1 MGRDDGQTTG
11 RGSDADDAAR
21 LPTPDGTTS
30 RTIPDGHA
38 RTVSAPAEPSP
49 RRRLFERLA
58 SARKLVRA
66 EAVFLA
72 ALAAF
77 AVLALYAHL
86 YAYFAWD
93 LRATLALQTITAPG
107 FPALMRAA
115 SVFGANG
122 WLLTALA
129 MLLFFLR
136 RRRTEMLALLF
147 SVGGGEAVNRV
158 VKLAVGRPRPVAG
171 LVRVSG
177 AWARESF
184 PSGHVTFYVCY
195 FGFLFFAAFALLPRG
210 TNARRAALALAALPV
225 LVIGLSRMYLGAHW
239 ASDVLGAYLLGGAWL
254 ALSVHLYRRWKARST
269 FHREEVGATAA
280 TVRD

>member
-1 MGRDDGQTTG
+1 MKQDEPGLTGNHPPGTIDSESIGAAQT
-11 RGSDADDAAR
+11 
-21 LPTPDGTTS
+21 
-30 RTIPDGHA
+30 
-38 RTVSAPAEPSP
+38 APPAAEPSP

-58 SARKLVRA
+58 AARKLVPA
-66 EAVFLA
+66 ESVFFA

-93 LRATLALQTITAPG
+93 LRATLALQRFDAPG

-115 SVFGANG
+115 SVFGNGANG
-122 WLLTALA
+122 WVLTALA

-136 RRRTEMLALLF
+136 RRRTETFALLF
-147 SVGGGEAVNRV
+147 SVGGGEAVNRL
-158 VKLAVGRPRPVAG
+158 VKWAVGRPRPAAE
-171 LVRVSG
+171 LVRVTG
-177 AWARESF
+177 KWAHESF

-210 TNARRAALALAALPV
+210 SNLRRAALALAALPV
-225 LVIGLSRMYLGAHW
+225 LLIGLSRIYLGAHW
-239 ASDVLGAYLLGGAWL
+239 ASDVLGAYLLSGAWL

-269 FHREEVGATAA
+269 FHREEVEVTVGAI
-280 TVRD
+280 RG